1 MRHSRKGVEPPSLH
15 LFVGVKTAT
24 SIPFA
29 TALRRDILIQCS
41 LDPRF
46 SRIDYVPLSLVY
58 GQAVRLDAVVL
69 TLAQDGARY
78 AVDVP
83 DAQPLRDIDDE
94 GLALLALGNMGIG
107 CMRFVPEEVRREPR
121 LSNSRSVWG
130 CHGVAVAPDDRAAIL
145 ELVAGRGAGV
155 SIAEIGERLDL
166 RVPALFA
173 VGSLACDGAVSLDLS
188 AAKFGIGSVVSAT
201 ASLEPS
207 FPASKGGPGGAA

>member
-1 MRHSRKGVEPPSLH
+1 MRQPHISVEHRPPH
-15 LFVGVKTAT
+15 LFVSAKCAT
-24 SIPFA
+24 SIPV
-29 TALRRDILIQCS
+29 TTSLHRDILIQCS

-107 CMRFVPEEVRREPR
+107 CMRFAPEGVRREPR
-121 LSNSRSVWG
+121 LTNARTVWG
-130 CHGVAVAPDDRAAIL
+130 CHGVPVAPDDRAAIL
-145 ELVAGRGAGV
+145 ELVAVRGAGI
-155 SIAEIGERLDL
+155 SIAEIGYRLEL
-166 RVPALFA
+166 RTPALFA
-173 VGSLACDGAVSLDLS
+173 VGSLACDGALALDLW
-188 AAKFGIGSVVSAT
+188 AGRFGIDSVVSAT

-207 FPASKGGPGGAA
+207 FPDTLHGRGGAA